1 MAVTEGKIFAAA
13 GNNVLVIDKGKN
25 KISKSIEFID
35 PVRGVVKSPDGNLWV
50 STSAGEISK
59 VDAQNYTIIQTNTL
73 PGDAIRTDAAS
84 YTSTPCITAQGDTLY
99 MNGTGTKIYRHIFS
113 KNQTDLMVDAANI
126 VTTTSV
132 YNTIAVN
139 PVTGEV
145 YLNTI
150 KGWGNDR
157 LINHISVFDLSE
169 TEPKLSAKYKNHT
182 NYPAGTFFTYNF
194 Q

>member
-1 MAVTEGKIFAAA
+1 
-13 GNNVLVIDKGKN
+13 
-25 KISKSIEFID
+25 
-35 PVRGVVKSPDGNLWV
+35 
-50 STSAGEISK
+50 
-59 VDAQNYTIIQTNTL
+59 
-73 PGDAIRTDAAS
+73 
-84 YTSTPCITAQGDTLY
+84 
-99 MNGTGTKIYRHIFS
+99 
-113 KNQTDLMVDAANI
+113 MVDAANI

-132 YNTIAVN
+132 YNTIAVI

-157 LINHISVFDLSE
+157 LINHISVFDFSE
-169 TEPKLSAKYKNHT
+169 TEPKLSANYKNHT